1 MLERWVEE
9 NIFGVLVAIEIMWV
23 AGFLG
28 IFVAYFA
35 VKWHFAKARKAK
47 AAAAIAEKSGDD
59 H

>member
-28 IFVAYFA
+28 VIIAYFA
-35 VKWHFAKARKAK
+35 IKWHFAKERKAK
-47 AAAAIAEKSGDD
+47 AAAALTEKSE
-59 H
+59 HKH